1 VHFRELK
8 TRTVDIFDAFGLGKS
23 AYHGSKP
30 PISVSK
36 QAIIEAM

>member
-8 TRTVDIFDAFGLGKS
+8 TRTVDIVDAFGLGKS
-23 AYHGSKP
+23 AYDKP